1 MPEKVRASIPFIC
14 RSYGLGSRASPA
26 RGTRLFLAFRDPV
39 AYSSTF
45 RRETMSI
52 MSRSPG
58 AGSVPQPHAAGDA
71 PQRSPDSA
79 LPSRLHS
86 AAVTTLL
93 IILFALLWLSASA
106 FQYLDHASL
115 WFAPH
120 GLLVAILLLWKRD
133 GPVMVWLAI
142 FLQPMIVGVW
152 GDAST
157 SLAGG
162 LWEQAAHATAHA
174 FAYTAC
180 IRAFCFMEGRSGES
194 YPSNVLLPIVFSLF
208 MLFASLLSSVLGM
221 LVHLASGEF
230 TLADAQAVWLARWI
244 GNFVGVMTLAPLFV
258 FLGVRFLARFVDPCE
273 SMLVVNAR
281 LPRDRRKPSVRLCWS
296 MALALA
302 LMPIVLA
309 LVQTHV
315 DPNIPVSF
323 LFLLSLAPMSVLAIR
338 QIWSATVTAIAF
350 TALTTSAM
358 LGQMGGNADV
368 FAYQANALVIA
379 ISMLYGHQFIH
390 VHRVQARR
398 LQRAIYRQAQ
408 LQQSAFRDPLTGVYN
423 RRAAQQTFDHLRERS
438 RTEHEAFGVILLD
451 IDNFKYINDTQGH
464 DAGDRVLVL
473 LVETIRKSTRDR
485 DVCIRW
491 GGDEF
496 LLLVQ
501 LGSLEQLRGLA
512 ELLRCAIE
520 NTVSQLSFPVTS
532 SLGATLWQ
540 EGDDIHS
547 MVKRADQALFES
559 KRSGR
564 NATTVD

>member
-1 MPEKVRASIPFIC
+1 MNRPSE
-14 RSYGLGSRASPA
+14 
-26 RGTRLFLAFRDPV
+26 
-39 AYSSTF
+39 
-45 RRETMSI
+45 
-52 MSRSPG
+52 
-58 AGSVPQPHAAGDA
+58 AGSTPQPHAAGETPD
-71 PQRSPDSA
+71 RSLDSV

-93 IILFALLWLSASA
+93 VILFGLLWLSASA
-106 FQYLDHASL
+106 FQYRDHASL

-133 GPVMVWLAI
+133 GPVKVWLAI
-142 FLQPMIVGVW
+142 FLQPMIVGIMA
-152 GDAST
+152 GASA

-180 IRAFCFMEGRSGES
+180 IRAFCFMERRSGEF
-194 YPSNVLLPIVFSLF
+194 YPSNVLLPIVFSLL
-208 MLFASLLSSVLGM
+208 MLLAALLSSVLGM
-221 LVHLASGEF
+221 LVHLASGEL
-230 TLADAQAVWLARWI
+230 TLAEAQAVWLARWI
-244 GNFVGVMTLAPLFV
+244 GNFVGVMTLTPLFV
-258 FLGVRFLARFVDPCE
+258 FLGVRFLARFVDPYE

-281 LPRDRRKPSVRLCWS
+281 LVRDRRKASVRLCWS

-302 LMPIVLA
+302 LMPFVLA
-309 LVQTHV
+309 LVQTHLE
-315 DPNIPVSF
+315 PNVPVSF
-323 LFLLSLAPMSVLAIR
+323 LFLLSLVPMSVLAIS
-338 QIWSATVTAIAF
+338 QIWSATVIGIAF
-350 TALTTSAM
+350 MALTTSVM
-358 LGQMGGNADV
+358 LGQLGGNADV

-379 ISMLYGHQFIH
+379 ISLLYVHQFIH
-390 VHRVQARR
+390 LHRVQGWR
-398 LQRAIYRQAQ
+398 LQRAIYMQAQ
-408 LQQSAFRDPLTGVYN
+408 LQQSVFRDPLTGVYN

-438 RTEHEAFGVILLD
+438 RREHEAFGAILLD
-451 IDNFKYINDTQGH
+451 VDNFKFINDTQGH

-473 LVETIRKSTRDR
+473 LTETIRKSTRER

-512 ELLRCAIE
+512 EILRCAIE

-564 NATTVD
+564 NVATID